1 MAQSSLS
8 FRFGRSGFGRLILL
22 GVGTP
27 LLAIT
32 LGFSGCEKEE
42 PEAAP
47 SPPEV
52 KVVIVEQRDVPIY
65 QEWVGSSQG
74 DVDATI
80 SAQVSGYLTKREYRE
95 GAQVAKDQVLF
106 QIDPAPFEA
115 ALARANAQLVQ
126 AQAHKGKTALDVKR
140 YRPLAASQAISQ
152 QELDDAI
159 QADEAAGGQVAGAQA
174 AVLEAELTLQFTTIR
189 SPVDGV
195 AGLAQAHIGDLV
207 GPSTGPLTTVAKIDP
222 IRVNFYVSQ
231 VFATG
236 FQMRQLAAG
245 QKLRA
250 TGEGPEL
257 QLTLAS
263 GYVYPH
269 SGRVRFADNQVDPR
283 TGSIQVVGEFPNPE
297 MLLVPGMFATVRA
310 LIGTEKDALLVPQEA
325 VVETQGRYLIA
336 VVGDDNKVSVRPVA
350 AGERVGGDWVVAG
363 NLKAGDRVVAE
374 GVQKVRDGAVVVP
387 SPMEAPVATQPAVDE
402 AEATQ

>member
-1 MAQSSLS
+1 LA
-8 FRFGRSGFGRLILL
+8 
-22 GVGTP
+22 VGTSFV
-27 LLAIT
+27 AGI
-32 LGFSGCEKEE
+32 LGLSGCEKTE

-47 SPPEV
+47 PPPEV
-52 KVVIVEQRDVPIY
+52 KVVNVQQRDVPIY
-65 QEWVGSSQG
+65 QEWVGTLQG

-80 SAQVSGYLTKREYRE
+80 SAQVSGYLTQREYRE

-106 QIDPAPFEA
+106 QINAAPFDA
-115 ALARANAQLVQ
+115 ALAKANAQLVQ
-126 AQAHKGKTALDVKR
+126 AQAYKGKTALDVKR
-140 YRPLAASQAISQ
+140 DKPLAASQAISQ

-159 QADEAAGGQVAGAQA
+159 QADEAAAGQVAGAEA
-174 AVLEAELTLQFTTIR
+174 AVLEAELNLQFTTIR

-207 GPSTGPLTTVAKIDP
+207 GPSTGALTTVAKIDP

-245 QKLRA
+245 KTLR

-263 GYVYPH
+263 GDIYPH
-269 SGRVRFADNQVDPR
+269 PGQVRFADNQVDPR

-297 MLLVPGMFATVRA
+297 MLLVPGMFTTVRA
-310 LIGTEKDALLVPQEA
+310 LIGVNKDALLVPQQA

-336 VVGDDNKVSVRPVA
+336 IVGDDNKVSIRPVA
-350 AGERVGGDWVVAG
+350 AGERVGSDWVVAG
-363 NLKAGDRVVAE
+363 DLKAGDRVVAE
-374 GVQKVRDGAVVVP
+374 GVQKLREGAIVAP
-387 SPMEAPVATQPAVDE
+387 SPMEAPPTTQTMANEPE
-402 AEATQ
+402 GNQ